1 MLFVGLVAILSA
13 FLAPTATGTS
23 WISVALL
30 CAIVALFV
38 LSDRLVP
45 GASVSPAG
53 PDLAL
58 PEEERFEKL
67 LDGLEEAH
75 ELFGSSL
82 NQDDMFRL
90 LSSRIAGIAPS
101 AATALIQP
109 TGRRLRVLSA
119 AGRNAPFL
127 VDYEMASGEGLASL
141 VLERGSVEID
151 GDLFSDRAA
160 MPPENLDGFTAAAAI
175 PLIGDD
181 GIYGV
186 FEMFFDDDHPLAA
199 VDTSCLEVIGERL
212 SPILQSAMAADA
224 SLSGALTDPLT
235 ELPNERAFYIV
246 LENQLA
252 ESHRYRAERPV
263 TVLAIDIKQFAEF
276 NDRYGHATGDR
287 LLSFVA
293 ATISEQLRKMD
304 FLARTVNDEFVI
316 VLPTAGE
323 DMAVEIMD
331 RIQARFT
338 TKPFELAENESTKV
352 WLNFGVATFWRDGET
367 AQQLLNTATLR
378 KQQAKAGEPNKVIWF
393 PKEYVN

>member
-1 MLFVGLVAILSA
+1 MLVIGIVAIVSA
-13 FLAPTATGTS
+13 FFAATVTGTGG
-23 WISVALL
+23 ISVTLL
-30 CAIVALFV
+30 CAIIALFF
-38 LSDRLVP
+38 LSDRLLADGNVSS
-45 GASVSPAG
+45 ASGDSASH
-53 PDLAL
+53 
-58 PEEERFEKL
+58 EEASYDKL

-90 LSSRIAGIAPS
+90 LSSRIAGIAPF
-101 AATALIQP
+101 AATALIKP
-109 TGRRLRVLSA
+109 SGRRLRVLSA

-127 VDYEMASGEGLASL
+127 VDYEMASGDGLASL
-141 VLERGSVEID
+141 SLERGTVEID

-186 FEMFFDDDHPLAA
+186 FEMFFDEDHPLASI
-199 VDTSCLEVIGERL
+199 DPTCFEPIGERL

-224 SLSGALTDPLT
+224 SLAGALTDPLT

-287 LLSFVA
+287 LLAFVA
-293 ATISEQLRKMD
+293 ATVSEQLRKMD
-304 FLARTVNDEFVI
+304 FLARTVNDEFAI

-323 DMAVEIMD
+323 DMAGEIMD

-367 AQQLLNTATLR
+367 AQQLLHTATLR